1 MKEERKEWRGEAR
14 RKGGGGKEGGGGEG
28 VRGRQGGREGT
39 CSKNIP
45 GNPGMILEGVCYHE
59 SWKQHWNVSSS
70 LGTCAQLAVLGK
82 LEQTVAKY
90 PGYWERWVAAASC
103 RVASNCFCI
112 TKWTCRGMV
121 VPDRSCVV
129 ETNVSSPLARAR
141 YCHRCRPR
149 SQAVWGP
156 PGVFACCKCRYV
168 LEISTCLY
176 WREIPW
182 IVPATPGIS
191 LYRYSYCTCAGMCS
205 TSVSLDGNPLT
216 FYKHQ

>member
-1 MKEERKEWRGEAR
+1 M
-14 RKGGGGKEGGGGEG
+14 
-28 VRGRQGGREGT
+28 
-39 CSKNIP
+39 
-45 GNPGMILEGVCYHE
+45 
-59 SWKQHWNVSSS
+59 
-70 LGTCAQLAVLGK
+70 LGK

-156 PGVFACCKCRYV
+156 PG
-168 LEISTCLY
+168 
-176 WREIPW
+176 
-182 IVPATPGIS
+182 GIR
-191 LYRYSYCTCAGMCS
+191 LLQ
-205 TSVSLDGNPLT
+205 VSLCHGKFPRLCTEGKFQELSLQLLEFPFIGYIVTAHVQGCAVHPLV
-216 FYKHQ
+216 